1 MKAGYSGTPQ
11 LKKLGLAPGLRWCI
25 DGAPIEWRFEVPP
38 DPADGMTAGSSADVV
53 IAFARTAAEI
63 TPLLERLEGTIF
75 PAGALWVAWPRRAAG
90 HSSDV
95 TDGVVREAALARSL
109 VDTKVAALDADWSA
123 LKLVWRVSAR
133 T

>member
-1 MKAGYSGTPQ
+1 M
-11 LKKLGLAPGLRWCI
+11 APGLRWWI
-25 DGAPIEWRFEVPP
+25 EGAPTGWRFEVAP
-38 DPADGMTAGSSADVV
+38 DPADEVAVGSSADVV
-53 IAFARTAAEI
+53 VAFTRTAAEI
-63 TPLLERLEGTIF
+63 APLLARLEGAIF

-90 HSSDV
+90 HESDI

-123 LKLVWRVSAR
+123 LRLVWRVSAR